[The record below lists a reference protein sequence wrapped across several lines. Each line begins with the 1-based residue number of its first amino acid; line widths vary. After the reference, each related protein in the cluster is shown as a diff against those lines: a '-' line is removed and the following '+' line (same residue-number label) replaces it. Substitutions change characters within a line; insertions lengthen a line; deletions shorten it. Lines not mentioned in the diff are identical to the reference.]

1 MKKITAADVN
11 KLRKQ
16 TGTGMMDCKKALV
29 ENDGDFEKA
38 IDYLRKKGQKIAAK
52 RADKEATE
60 GIVLAKTNS
69 DKNFAAIVMINCET
83 DFVAKNQDFIDYVN
97 SIVDLDIDKTPKSID
112 ELKSLNLNGRTVEE
126 SLSDQMGKIG
136 EKIQMSNC
144 AFIEAPIVFAYNHHG
159 NRLATI
165 LGLNKN
171 NVSDIENIGHE
182 LAMQVA
188 AMNPLAVDKD
198 DVDEKIIEREK
209 EIGMEQARQ
218 EGKPENILEKIAMGK
233 LNKFFKDNTLLNQD
247 FIRDTKK
254 TVKQYLAEAD
264 KELKVTVFKRLM
276 LGEK

>member
-16 TGTGMMDCKKALV
+16 TGAGMMDCKKALV

-60 GIVLAKTNS
+60 GIVLAKTNT
-69 DKNFAAIVMINCET
+69 DKNFAAVVMINCET

-97 SIVDLDIDKTPKSID
+97 SIADLAIAKTPKSID
-112 ELKSLNLNGRTVEE
+112 ELKSLDLNGRTVEE

-165 LGLNKN
+165 LGFNKN
-171 NVSDIENIGHE
+171 NVADIENIGHE

-198 DVDEKIIEREK
+198 DVDEKIIKREK

-218 EGKPENILEKIAMGK
+218 EGKPENILEKIALGK

-254 TVKQYLAEAD
+254 TVKQYLAETD
-264 KELKVTVFKRLM
+264 KELKVTVFQRLM

>member
-1 MKKITAADVN
+1 MKKITAAEVN
-11 KLRKQ
+11 NLRKQ
-16 TGTGMMDCKKALV
+16 TGAGIMDCKKALV

-69 DKNFAAIVMINCET
+69 DKNFAAIVIINCET
-83 DFVAKNQDFIDYVN
+83 DFVAKNQDFIDYVD
-97 SIVDLDIDKTPKSID
+97 SIADLAIAKTPESID
-112 ELKSLNLNGRTVEE
+112 ELKSLDLNGRTVEE
-126 SLSDQMGKIG
+126 SLSDEMGKIG

-198 DVDEKIIEREK
+198 DIDEKTIEREK
-209 EIGMEQARQ
+209 DIGMEQARQ
-218 EGKPENILEKIAMGK
+218 EGKPENILEKIAIGK

>member
-1 MKKITAADVN
+1 MKKITAAEVN
-11 KLRKQ
+11 NLRKQ
-16 TGTGMMDCKKALV
+16 TGAGMMDCKKALV

-69 DKNFAAIVMINCET
+69 DKNFAAIVIINCET

-97 SIVDLDIDKTPKSID
+97 SIADLAIAKTPKSID
-112 ELKSLNLNGRTVEE
+112 ELKSLDLNGRTVEE

-171 NVSDIENIGHE
+171 NFSDIENIGHE

-198 DVDEKIIEREK
+198 NIDEKTIEREK

-218 EGKPENILEKIAMGK
+218 EGKPENMLEKIAIGK

-254 TVKQYLAEAD
+254 TVRQYLAETD

>member
-1 MKKITAADVN
+1 MKKITAAEVN
-11 KLRKQ
+11 NLRKQ
-16 TGTGMMDCKKALV
+16 TGAGMMDCKKALV

-52 RADKEATE
+52 RSDKEATE

-69 DKNFAAIVMINCET
+69 DKNFAAIVIINCET

-97 SIVDLDIDKTPKSID
+97 SIADLAIAKTPKSID
-112 ELKSLNLNGRTVEE
+112 ELKSLDLNGRTVEE

-144 AFIEAPIVFAYNHHG
+144 SFIEAPIVFAYNHHG

-171 NVSDIENIGHE
+171 NVSDIENLGHE

-188 AMNPLAVDKD
+188 AMNPLAVDKENI
-198 DVDEKIIEREK
+198 DEKTIEREK

-218 EGKPENILEKIAMGK
+218 EGKPENMLEKIAIGK

-247 FIRDTKK
+247 FIRDAKK
-254 TVKQYLAEAD
+254 TVRQYLAETD

>member
-16 TGTGMMDCKKALV
+16 TGAGMMDCKKALV

-83 DFVAKNQDFIDYVN
+83 DFVAKNQDFIDYIN
-97 SIVDLDIDKTPKSID
+97 SIIDLAIAKTPKSID
-112 ELKSLNLNGRTVEE
+112 ELKSLDLNGRTVEE

-171 NVSDIENIGHE
+171 NVADIENIGHE

-198 DVDEKIIEREK
+198 NVDEKIIEREK

-264 KELKVTVFKRLM
+264 KELKVSGFKRLM